1 MNAWG
6 EDMPNTREQG
16 TRKEAAAGI
25 GDTGAG
31 SGMQSRFS
39 EEVLRLAEEAEARA
53 ASRFKEMDRIVDWNQ
68 WKVIEAFQ
76 QHRVSDYHFADSTGY
91 GYNDRGREVLDE
103 VYAHIFG
110 AEMALVRPHFAS
122 GTHTIATA
130 LFGVLR
136 PGDELLSIT
145 GRPYDTLHKVI
156 GQPGDGTGSLRDFGI
171 GYSETP
177 LTPDGTVDWQAVE
190 AAITTATKVIAI
202 QRSRGYDWR
211 PSFTV
216 EQIGEMVRRVK
227 EIREDLIVFVDNCY
241 GEFTET
247 REPNEVGADLIAGSL
262 IKNPG
267 GGLAVSGGYIAGRR
281 TYVEQAAYRLT
292 APGIGGEVGAM
303 LGQTRSIYQGLFL
316 APHMVGQAV
325 KGAIFAA
332 ALLEELGLTTHPR
345 WSDPRTDLIQAIRF
359 PAREPLIAFVQAI
372 QAAAAV
378 DAYVVPEPSEMPG
391 YEHPVIMAAGTFIQ
405 GGSLE
410 LSADAPIREPYI
422 AFMQGGLTYSH
433 VKLGVLT
440 AADRLLTQQLLQKK

>member
-1 MNAWG
+1 MK
-6 EDMPNTREQG
+6 QG
-16 TRKEAAAGI
+16 TEFTHGMNNNSTDRQKKQAAH
-25 GDTGAG
+25 T
-31 SGMQSRFS
+31 SRPPRFS
-39 EEVLRLAEEAEARA
+39 DEVLRLAEEAEGKA
-53 ASRFKEMDRIVDWNQ
+53 ASRFQDLERIVDYNQ
-68 WKVIEAFQ
+68 WKVIDAFQ
-76 QHRVSDYHFADSTGY
+76 QHRVSDYHFATSTGY

-103 VYAHIFG
+103 VYAQVFG
-110 AEMALVRPHFAS
+110 AEAALVRPHFAS

-136 PGDELLSIT
+136 PGDELLSMT

-156 GQPGDGTGSLRDFGI
+156 GQPGDATGSLQDFGI
-171 GYSETP
+171 RYREVGLAAEGS
-177 LTPDGTVDWQAVE
+177 VDWSAVE
-190 AAITTATKVIAI
+190 AVVTPATKVVAI

-227 EIREDLIVFVDNCY
+227 AIRNDLIVFVDNCY

-247 REPNEVGADLIAGSL
+247 SEPTEAGADLIAGSL

-267 GGLAVSGGYIAGRR
+267 GGLAASGGYIAGRR
-281 TYVEQAAYRLT
+281 DLVERAAYRLT

-303 LGQTRSIYQGLFL
+303 LGQSRAIYQGLFL
-316 APHMVGQAV
+316 APHLVGQAV

-332 ALLEELGLTTHPR
+332 AVFEQLGLTTHPS
-345 WSDPRTDLIQAIRF
+345 WEDQRTDLIQAIRF
-359 PAREPLIAFVQAI
+359 PGSEPLIAFVQAI

-378 DAYVVPEPSEMPG
+378 DAHVIPEPWDMPG

-410 LSADAPIREPYI
+410 LSADAPIREPYV
-422 AFMQGGLTYSH
+422 AYMQGGLTYSH
-433 VKLGVLT
+433 VKLGVMT
-440 AADRLLTQQLLQKK
+440 AIDRLISQQLL